1 MHRSLTLVV
10 NVVLT
15 SFVPVASAHH
25 GFFAHFDPDKV
36 LRIEGTVKRFDF
48 INPHGYLY
56 IDSVNDAGEPVDY
69 VCELQARNQ
78 LIRKGADKNLCTVG
92 ESILVVGYAAQSATT
107 FQRLN
112 YERLLFPKA
121 DVQTAGKPLF

>member
-36 LRIEGTVKRFDF
+36 LRIEGTVKRFAF

-56 IDSVNDAGEPVDY
+56 IDSVNDAGGPVDY
-69 VCELQARNQ
+69 VCEL
-78 LIRKGADKNLCTVG
+78 
-92 ESILVVGYAAQSATT
+92 
-107 FQRLN
+107 
-112 YERLLFPKA
+112 
-121 DVQTAGKPLF
+121 